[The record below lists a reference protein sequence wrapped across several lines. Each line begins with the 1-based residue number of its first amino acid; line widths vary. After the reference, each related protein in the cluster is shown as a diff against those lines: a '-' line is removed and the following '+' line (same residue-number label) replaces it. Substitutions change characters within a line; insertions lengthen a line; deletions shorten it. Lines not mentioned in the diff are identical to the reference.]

1 MSDYGSASPKS
12 ELMTAIDAGIAA
24 ARSGDISKLRAWLDA
39 GNNPNEYDADGWT
52 PLLWASVRGHSSAV
66 DLLLK
71 KGADSSIPHRRSGA
85 LPVHLA
91 GHSGD
96 VATSRLLLDKK
107 PEHINA
113 VWDLNGHNIF
123 LQAVFYGHVDLTKFL
138 VTKGPDLSIT
148 TARGLGAL
156 ELITQFQNKTIMDIV
171 RPYDVPAE
179 AKAAYYQGY
188 LKRIAPVVP
197 PGEAKAQAL
206 ADKLVRAIETGI
218 KGAATDP
225 SAVQS
230 TLAAARGIVEDEKAD
245 VNRLGGPLG
254 QPALIVVAT
263 GGNGFPPNPAVAKL
277 RDQLAKYLLEKGAN
291 PALLE
296 NHPMAVQTII
306 RAAVFN
312 HLTILQMCAEHMAPQ
327 QMADAINEV
336 PLVNALTAM
345 HDTVLRASM
354 AAPEQFEGYLNQ
366 IRFFVSHG
374 GRSDME
380 DYRGVTQ
387 RNIAERAKDPEVR
400 RRLLAALDGKE

>member
-1 MSDYGSASPKS
+1 
-12 ELMTAIDAGIAA
+12 MTAVEDGILA
-24 ARSGDISKLRAWLDA
+24 ARSGDVAKLSKWLEA
-39 GNNPNEYDADGWT
+39 GNNPNQYDYSGWT
-52 PLLWASVRGHSSAV
+52 PLLWASVRGHSGAV

-71 KGADSSIPHRRSGA
+71 KGADSSIPHKRSGGLA
-85 LPVHLA
+85 AHFA

-96 VATSRLLLDKK
+96 VNTSKLLLDKK

-113 VWDLNGHNIF
+113 IWDINGHNIL
-123 LQAVFYGHVDLTKFL
+123 LQAAFYGHLDLAKFL
-138 VTKGPDLSIT
+138 VGKEQDFAIT
-148 TARGLGAL
+148 TARGLGAMDL
-156 ELITQFQNKTIMDIV
+156 ARQFQNKEMMDILS
-171 RPYDVPAE
+171 PYDPPAE
-179 AKAAYYQGY
+179 AKAAYYQRY
-188 LKRIAPVVP
+188 LKRIAPIIP
-197 PGEAKAQAL
+197 PNQAKDQEL
-206 ADKLVRAIETGI
+206 ADRLVSIIESGI
-218 KGAATDP
+218 KSVGSDP
-225 SAVQS
+225 SQVQDILD
-230 TLAAARGIVEDEKAD
+230 TVREIVEKEGAD

-263 GGNGFPPNPAVAKL
+263 GNNGFPPNPNVASL
-277 RDQLAKYLLEKGAN
+277 RNQLAKYLLEKGAN
-291 PALLE
+291 PALHE

-312 HLTILQMCAEHMAPQ
+312 HLEILKMCAEHMTPK

-354 AAPEQFEGYLNQ
+354 AAPEQFEGYLEQ

-387 RNIAERAKDPEVR
+387 RNIAERAKDPDIR
-400 RRLLAALDGKE
+400 RRLLEALDGKK

>member
-1 MSDYGSASPKS
+1 MSGHDPASPQGMA
-12 ELMTAIDAGIAA
+12 LTAIDDGILA
-24 ARSGDISKLRAWLDA
+24 ARSGDTAKLRAWLDA
-39 GNNPNEYDADGWT
+39 GNDPNQYDPAGWT
-52 PLLWASVRGHSSAV
+52 PLLWASVRGHSGAV
-66 DLLLK
+66 GLLLER
-71 KGADSSIPHRRSGA
+71 GADSSIPHKRSGGLA
-85 LPVHLA
+85 VHFA

-96 VATSRLLLDKK
+96 VATSRLLLEKK

-113 VWDLNGHNIF
+113 VWDVNGHNIL
-123 LQAVFYGHVDLTKFL
+123 LQAAFYGHLDLAKFL
-138 VTKGPDLSIT
+138 AGKEQNFAIT
-148 TARGLGAL
+148 TARGLGAMDL
-156 ELITQFQNKTIMDIV
+156 ARQFQNNAMMDIL

-179 AKAAYYQGY
+179 AKAAYYQSY
-188 LKRIAPVVP
+188 LKRIAPTIP
-197 PGEAKAQAL
+197 HGEAKEQEL
-206 ADKLVRAIETGI
+206 ADKLARTIETGI
-218 KGAATDP
+218 KSASTDA

-230 TLAAARGIVEDEKAD
+230 TLDAVRAIVEKEGAD

-263 GGNGFPPNPAVAKL
+263 GNNGFPPNPNVASL
-277 RDQLAKYLLEKGAN
+277 RNQLAKYLLEKGAN

-296 NHPMAVQTII
+296 RHPMAVQTII

-312 HLTILQMCAEHMAPQ
+312 HLEILKMCAEHMTPQ
-327 QMADAINEV
+327 QMADAINKV

>member
-1 MSDYGSASPKS
+1 MNDHGPASPKS
-12 ELMTAIDAGIAA
+12 GLMSAIDEGIMA
-24 ARSGDISKLRAWLDA
+24 ARSGDVARLREWLDA
-39 GNNPNEYDADGWT
+39 GNDPNQYDSAGWT
-52 PLLWASVRGHSSAV
+52 PLLWASVRGHADAV

-71 KGADSSIPHRRSGA
+71 KDADSSIPHKRSGGLA
-85 LPVHLA
+85 VHFA

-96 VATSRLLLDKK
+96 VDTSKLLLDKK

-113 VWDLNGHNIF
+113 VWDVNGHNIL
-123 LQAVFYGHVDLTKFL
+123 LQAAFYGHLDLAKFL
-138 VTKGPDLSIT
+138 VGKEQDFAIT
-148 TARGLGAL
+148 TARGLGAMDL
-156 ELITQFQNKTIMDIV
+156 ARQFQNNAMMDIL
-171 RPYDVPAE
+171 RPYDVPTE
-179 AKAAYYQGY
+179 AKAAYYQKY
-188 LKRIAPVVP
+188 LKRIAPLIP
-197 PGEAKAQAL
+197 PGKAREQEL
-206 ADKLVRAIETGI
+206 ADRLVRSIETGI
-218 KGAATDP
+218 KSAATDP

-230 TLAAARGIVEDEKAD
+230 TLDAVSGIVEKEKAD

-263 GGNGFPPNPAVAKL
+263 GNNGFPSNPNLASL
-277 RDQLAKYLLEKGAN
+277 RNQLAKYLLEKGAD
-291 PALLE
+291 PALHE

-312 HLTILQMCAEHMAPQ
+312 HLEILKMCAEYMTSK
-327 QMADAINEV
+327 QMADTINEV

-400 RRLLAALDGKE
+400 RRLLAALDGEG

>member
-1 MSDYGSASPKS
+1 MSDRGSASPNSK
-12 ELMTAIDAGIAA
+12 LMTAIDDGVIA
-24 ARSGDISKLRAWLDA
+24 ARSGDVAKLSAWLD
-39 GNNPNEYDADGWT
+39 GGFSPNEYDSSGWT
-52 PLLWASVRGHSSAV
+52 PLLWASVRGHSGAV

-71 KGADSSIPHRRSGA
+71 RGADSSIPHKLSGGLA
-85 LPVHLA
+85 VHFA

-96 VATSRLLLDKK
+96 VETSRLLLDKK

-113 VWDLNGHNIF
+113 VWDVNGHNIL
-123 LQAVFYGHVDLTKFL
+123 LQAAFYGHLDLAKFL
-138 VTKGPDLSIT
+138 VGKEQDFAIT
-148 TARGLGAL
+148 TARGLGAMDL
-156 ELITQFQNKTIMDIV
+156 ARQFQNNAMMDIL

-179 AKAAYYQGY
+179 AKAAYYQSY
-188 LKRIAPVVP
+188 LKRIAPVIP
-197 PGEAKAQAL
+197 PGQAKEQEL
-206 ADKLVRAIETGI
+206 ADRLVRTIESGI
-218 KGAATDP
+218 KSAASDP

-230 TLAAARGIVEDEKAD
+230 TLDAARVIVEKEKAD

-263 GGNGFPPNPAVAKL
+263 GNNGFPPNPNVASL
-277 RDQLAKYLLEKGAN
+277 RNRLAKYLLDKGAN

-296 NHPMAVQTII
+296 RHPMAVQTII

-312 HLTILQMCAEHMAPQ
+312 HLEILKMCAEHMTAQ

-400 RRLLAALDGKE
+400 RRLLAALDGKG

>member
-12 ELMTAIDAGIAA
+12 ELMTAIDEGIVA
-24 ARSGDISKLRAWLDA
+24 ARSGDTSKLQAWLDA
-39 GNNPNEYDADGWT
+39 GNNPNEYDAAGWT
-52 PLLWASVRGHSSAV
+52 PLLWASVRGHSGAV

-71 KGADSSIPHRRSGA
+71 KGAESSIPHKRSGA
-85 LPVHLA
+85 LAVHFA

-96 VATSRLLLDKK
+96 VETSRLLLEKK
-107 PEHINA
+107 PDHINA

-123 LQAVFYGHVDLTKFL
+123 LQAVFYGHVELTKFL
-138 VTKGPDLSIT
+138 VTKNPDMSIT

-179 AKAAYYQGY
+179 AKAAYYQSY
-188 LKRIAPVVP
+188 LKRIAPAVP

-206 ADKLVRAIETGI
+206 ADKLVRTIETGI
-218 KGAATDP
+218 KSAATDP

-230 TLAAARGIVEDEKAD
+230 TLAAARGIVDDEKAD

-263 GGNGFPPNPAVAKL
+263 GNNGFPPNPAVANL
-277 RDQLAKYLLEKGAN
+277 RNQLAKYLLEKGAN

-312 HLTILQMCAEHMAPQ
+312 HLEILKMCAEHMTPK

-354 AAPEQFEGYLNQ
+354 AAPEQLEGYLNQ

>member
-1 MSDYGSASPKS
+1 MSNYGSASPKS
-12 ELMTAIDAGIAA
+12 VLMATIDDGISA
-24 ARSGDISKLRAWLDA
+24 ARSGDTARLRKWLDA
-39 GNNPNEYDADGWT
+39 GNDPNQYDSAGWT
-52 PLLWASVRGHSSAV
+52 PLLWASVRGHADAV
-66 DLLLK
+66 KLLLER
-71 KGADSSIPHRRSGA
+71 GADSSIPHRESGGLA
-85 LPVHLA
+85 VHFA

-96 VATSRLLLDKK
+96 VETSRLLLDKN

-113 VWDLNGHNIF
+113 VWDINGHNIL
-123 LQAVFYGHVDLTKFL
+123 LQAAFYGHLDLAKFL
-138 VTKGPDLSIT
+138 VGKKQNFAIT
-148 TARGLGAL
+148 TARGLGPMDLAR
-156 ELITQFQNKTIMDIV
+156 QFQNNAMMDIL

-179 AKAAYYQGY
+179 AKATYYQSY
-188 LKRIAPVVP
+188 LKRIAPAIP
-197 PGEAKAQAL
+197 PGQEKEQGL
-206 ADKLVRAIETGI
+206 ADKLVATIEGGL
-218 KGAATDP
+218 KKAATDP

-230 TLAAARGIVEDEKAD
+230 TLDAVRRLVEKDGAD
-245 VNRLGGPLG
+245 VNRLGGPLS
-254 QPALIVVAT
+254 QPSLIVVAT
-263 GGNGFPPNPAVAKL
+263 GNNGFPPNPNVASL
-277 RDQLAKYLLEKGAN
+277 RNQLAKYLLEKGAN

-296 NHPMAVQTII
+296 RHPMAVQTII

-312 HLTILQMCAEHMAPQ
+312 HLEILKMCAERMTPK

-387 RNIAERAKDPEVR
+387 RNIAEMAKDPEVR